1 VWAFPADEHSGAGR
15 VAGQRPG
22 REQTGQLGDVGA
34 GAGLAVGVDGVGP
47 GRGRQRVDG
56 GAFSVGD
63 RPAHAELCQYGL
75 GAQAA
80 DVGQE
85 RLGAARPVRA
95 DEHRNAVPVRIRHLR
110 QRLVQDADVVS
121 GGVRAGVTR
130 PQQPGQE
137 LPGVVAERQDRVV
150 AK

>member
-1 VWAFPADEHSGAGR
+1 MWAFPADEHSGAGR

-47 GRGRQRVDG
+47 GRVRQRVDG

-63 RPAHAELCQYGL
+63 RPADGELGQDGL
-75 GAQAA
+75 VAQAA

-85 RLGAARPVRA
+85 RLRAAGPVGSQQDR
-95 DEHRNAVPVRIRHLR
+95 DAVPVRVRD
-110 QRLVQDADVVS
+110 LVQGLIEDGDVVS

-130 PQQPGQE
+130 PQQPG
-137 LPGVVAERQDRVV
+137 
-150 AK
+150 